1 VFVDDSPMEVAEV
14 QGAFP
19 EMECLVFPK
28 DDYPAFWRMLSHLR
42 NRFAKTAISEE
53 DSLRLQSIRNSGTS
67 PEPAGG
73 DSLNDFLRQAEGRL
87 TFVLGKPTEDP
98 RAFEL
103 LHKTNQFNLNG
114 KRYDETAWSK
124 FLKDTQTCLVTVSYQ
139 DKFGKLGKI
148 AVLTGRPEAKKFVV
162 ESWVMSC
169 RAFSRRIEF
178 HCLQYLF
185 EKFAGDEIVFELQT
199 TNRNGPLMEF
209 LQQVVDGP
217 VEGNPQLSR
226 SSFLR
231 KAPKMPH
238 YVEEV
243 SVVG

>member
-1 VFVDDSPMEVAEV
+1 
-14 QGAFP
+14 
-19 EMECLVFPK
+19 
-28 DDYPAFWRMLSHLR
+28 
-42 NRFAKTAISEE
+42 
-53 DSLRLQSIRNSGTS
+53 
-67 PEPAGG
+67 
-73 DSLNDFLRQAEGRL
+73 
-87 TFVLGKPTEDP
+87 
-98 RAFEL
+98 
-103 LHKTNQFNLNG
+103 
-114 KRYDETAWSK
+114 
-124 FLKDTQTCLVTVSYQ
+124 
-139 DKFGKLGKI
+139 
-148 AVLTGRPEAKKFVV
+148 
-162 ESWVMSC
+162 MSC